1 MIYGTGINLNLQ
13 SLFFSTVEQMFALA
27 SSVIKRYHRKF
38 YLLFLF
44 LSFVVTKYIKGN
56 GNGKRNI
63 FVSRIE
69 DYKIVGNNVELVG
82 TFKVSLVYLFLNG
95 IFYLFF
101 FYPLNLTMYNN

>member
-1 MIYGTGINLNLQ
+1 
-13 SLFFSTVEQMFALA
+13 MFALA
-27 SSVIKRYHRKF
+27 SSSVIKRYHRKF

-44 LSFVVTKYIKGN
+44 LSFVVTKYINGN

-63 FVSRIE
+63 FVSRI
-69 DYKIVGNNVELVG
+69 GNNVELVG

-101 FYPLNLTMYNN
+101 FYPLDLTMYNN

>member
-1 MIYGTGINLNLQ
+1 
-13 SLFFSTVEQMFALA
+13 MFALA
-27 SSVIKRYHRKF
+27 SSSVIKRYHRKF

-82 TFKVSLVYLFLNG
+82 TFVSFLEWD
-95 IFYLFF
+95 ILSFFF
-101 FYPLNLTMYNN
+101 FYPLDLTMYNN

>member
-1 MIYGTGINLNLQ
+1 
-13 SLFFSTVEQMFALA
+13 MFALA
-27 SSVIKRYHRKF
+27 SSSVIKRYHRKF

-82 TFKVSLVYLFLNG
+82 TFVSFLEWD
-95 IFYLFF
+95 ILSFF
-101 FYPLNLTMYNN
+101 FLSSGFNDV